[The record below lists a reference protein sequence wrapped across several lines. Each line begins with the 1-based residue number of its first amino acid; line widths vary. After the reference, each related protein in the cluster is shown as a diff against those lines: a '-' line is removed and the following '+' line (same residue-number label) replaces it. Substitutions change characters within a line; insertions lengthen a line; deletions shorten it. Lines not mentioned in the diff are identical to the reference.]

1 MSKVTWHF
9 YKVII
14 LTENIEGKDLE
25 CDSTQTYKNDNR
37 HTINTI
43 NLCLKYLRRENF
55 TNNNLMTILVK
66 KF

>member
-9 YKVII
+9 YKAIT

-25 CDSTQTYKNDNR
+25 CDLTQTYKNDNP

-43 NLCLKYLRRENF
+43 YLCLKYPRRK
-55 TNNNLMTILVK
+55 TLKIK
-66 KF
+66 I